1 MNFCLVEKKNEKVI
15 NVIMCEFIGL
25 PLLHKIIFVGEQN
38 LGPCG
43 GLRYNVSSTIRP
55 RRGNHRETS

>member
-1 MNFCLVEKKNEKVI
+1 MELNNI
-15 NVIMCEFIGL
+15 NATK
-25 PLLHKIIFVGEQN
+25 PTVGEQN

-43 GLRYNVSSTIRP
+43 GLRYNVSPTIRP

>member
-1 MNFCLVEKKNEKVI
+1 MECTRNLNKNMIFSIFILYI
-15 NVIMCEFIGL
+15 NMKFDI
-25 PLLHKIIFVGEQN
+25 VGEQN